1 MLHIHHHHRRH
12 DQYRHCQRY
21 CQRQP
26 LRQSQYGDCLQ
37 SQHSLPR
44 YQRVRPAQASSG
56 SAGITTPAA
65 AEWEPQPVR
74 AGTAQEVIYAL
85 QPLPY
90 IADYADGGQR
100 NSATVISVDNDELPI
115 DGVGAASHTSASHT
129 SAIIVS
135 YLLGAIL
142 GVLMAGGVLL
152 GAS

>member
-1 MLHIHHHHRRH
+1 MLHIHHHQGHRHRHRRR
-12 DQYRHCQRY
+12 QCQL
-21 CQRQP
+21 
-26 LRQSQYGDCLQ
+26 LRQSQYGHRQQ

-44 YQRVRPAQASSG
+44 YKRVRPAQAFNG
-56 SAGITTPAA
+56 SVGITVPAA

-85 QPLPY
+85 QPLPC
-90 IADYADGGQR
+90 IADYVNGGKC
-100 NSATVISVDNDELPI
+100 NFAAVNSVDNDELS
-115 DGVGAASHTSASHT
+115 VGSTEAASRT

-135 YLLGAIL
+135 YVLGAIL

>member
-1 MLHIHHHHRRH
+1 MLHIHQHHQHRH
-12 DQYRHCQRY
+12 

-26 LRQSQYGDCLQ
+26 LRQSQYGGDCLQ
-37 SQHSLPR
+37 SQHSLSR

-85 QPLPY
+85 QTLSC
-90 IADYADGGQR
+90 IADYADDGQR
-100 NSATVISVDNDELPI
+100 NSATVNSVDNDELPI
-115 DGVGAASHTSASHT
+115 DGAGAVSRTPTSHT

>member
-1 MLHIHHHHRRH
+1 MLHIHQHHRRH
-12 DQYRHCQRY
+12 HQHRH

-74 AGTAQEVIYAL
+74 TGTAQEVIYTL
-85 QPLPY
+85 QPLPC
-90 IADYADGGQR
+90 IADYANSGQW
-100 NSATVISVDNDELPI
+100 NSAAVNSVDNDELSI
-115 DGVGAASHTSASHT
+115 GGTGAASPTSASHT

-135 YLLGAIL
+135 YILGAIL

>member
-12 DQYRHCQRY
+12 YQHRH

-26 LRQSQYGDCLQ
+26 LRQSQNGDCLQ

-115 DGVGAASHTSASHT
+115 DGAGAASHTSASHT

-142 GVLMAGGVLL
+142 GVLMAGGVLF

>member
-12 DQYRHCQRY
+12 DQYRHCQR
-21 CQRQP
+21 QP
-26 LRQSQYGDCLQ
+26 LRQSQYGGDCLQ
-37 SQHSLPR
+37 SQHSLSR

-56 SAGITTPAA
+56 SAGIATPAA

-85 QPLPY
+85 QPLSC
-90 IADYADGGQR
+90 IADYADDGQR
-100 NSATVISVDNDELPI
+100 NSATVNSVDNDELPI
-115 DGVGAASHTSASHT
+115 DGAGAVSRTPTSHT

>member
-1 MLHIHHHHRRH
+1 MLHIHQHH
-12 DQYRHCQRY
+12 

-26 LRQSQYGDCLQ
+26 LRQSQYGGDCLQ
-37 SQHSLPR
+37 SQHSLSR

-85 QPLPY
+85 QPLSC
-90 IADYADGGQR
+90 IADYADDGQR
-100 NSATVISVDNDELPI
+100 NSATVNSVDNDELPI
-115 DGVGAASHTSASHT
+115 DGAGAVSRTPTSHT

>member
-12 DQYRHCQRY
+12 YQHRH

-26 LRQSQYGDCLQ
+26 LRQSQYGGDCLQ
-37 SQHSLPR
+37 SQHSLSR

-85 QPLPY
+85 QPLSC
-90 IADYADGGQR
+90 IADYADDGQR
-100 NSATVISVDNDELPI
+100 NSATVNSVDNDELPI
-115 DGVGAASHTSASHT
+115 DGAGAVSRTPTSHT

-135 YLLGAIL
+135 YLLGARL